1 MKGLECV
8 SYFMNIYTVNR
19 KLLDIIRNSTFK
31 IDNTVTRYMT
41 GTVLSTVHRV
51 VYLLMY
57 VIL

>member
-8 SYFMNIYTVNR
+8 SYFMNIYTVKR